1 MSVTEYGQDWWARAA
16 CRSADP
22 ELFFPISALGPA
34 QDQAAAAK
42 SVCEDCQV
50 RQECLSFAL
59 STGQAHGVWGGLS
72 ADERRSRRYRD
83 LAAVGAPG
91 G

>member
-22 ELFFPISALGPA
+22 ELFFPISALGPSL
-34 QDQAAAAK
+34 DQAAAAK

-72 ADERRSRRYRD
+72 ADERRGMRYRD
-83 LAAVGAPG
+83 LATAAGPSG
-91 G
+91 

>member
-22 ELFFPISALGPA
+22 ELFFPISALGPSL
-34 QDQAAAAK
+34 DQVAAAK
-42 SVCEDCQV
+42 AVCGDCRV

-59 STGQAHGVWGGLS
+59 STGQVHGVWGGLS
-72 ADERRSRRYRD
+72 ADERRGMRHRD
-83 LAAVGAPG
+83 LAAVAGPG